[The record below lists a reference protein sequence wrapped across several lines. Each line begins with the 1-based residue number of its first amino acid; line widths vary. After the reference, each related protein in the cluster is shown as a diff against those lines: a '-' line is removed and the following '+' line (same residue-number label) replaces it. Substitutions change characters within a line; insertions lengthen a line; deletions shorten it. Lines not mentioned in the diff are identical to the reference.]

1 MPWSRGCDRRRAL
14 GVFLAQKSNWF
25 TPTRRPTD
33 WSRIERSDAVVNLAG
48 EPLMGGR
55 WTAAGRA
62 VLEGSRIAVTEQ
74 LVRAMAEA
82 KSRPRVFISGS
93 AVGYYGDRARGHCR
107 GYRRRGSFADL
118 QEKGPYRFW
127 WHNHTF
133 QADGPR
139 TVMEDRVYY
148 TPPLGL
154 LGRLANRVFIRLIL
168 GKIFQYR
175 GDVIRLRFGVS

>member
-1 MPWSRGCDRRRAL
+1 MRVFVTGATGFVGRAL
-14 GVFLAQKSNWF
+14 IPRLQRDGHSVVAWVRSPARARGLLGAEVELVHAD
-25 TPTRRPTD
+25 TAPD
-33 WSRIERSDAVVNLAG
+33 GLVGAIERSDAVVNLAG

-55 WTAAGRA
+55 WKWEPGR
-62 VLEGSRIAVTEQ
+62 
-74 LVRAMAEA
+74 
-82 KSRPRVFISGS
+82 
-93 AVGYYGDRARGHCR
+93 
-107 GYRRRGSFADL
+107 SFADL

-154 LGRLANRVFIRLIL
+154 FGRLANRVFIRSTLR
-168 GKIFQYR
+168 KIFQYR